1 MLVRQLFWKSL
12 PATRQKH
19 RNSILRSLMGLPGHG
34 DVVEGE
40 VIEERFARDRS
51 KLRGEVNQLSLNK
64 VCEIQRS
71 A

>member
-1 MLVRQLFWKSL
+1 
-12 PATRQKH
+12 
-19 RNSILRSLMGLPGHG
+19 MGLPGHG

-64 VCEIQRS
+64 FCEIQRS